1 MVSLLL
7 LTMAPLQ
14 RASAVFTHRLHVLPG
29 IRTRTCVHSRSLH
42 NQISGYCSPISDGW
56 GQYSSFGHYLSQ
68 RLSFWNGS
76 SKFFWI
82 PSAHTRLFSQSTANA
97 VDPNENK
104 ITIGP
109 PKSDEKDDN
118 VVYYGPIS
126 DIIRKVKLLSLSTCC
141 LSVSLGPVIT
151 FLTSPDLNV
160 IVKGAVGATVIFIS
174 ASTTGALHWFVSPY
188 VHKLKWKPGSDSFD
202 VEVLSWL
209 ATYLPRTIQ
218 FSDIKFPD
226 TNRPYVTFE
235 ANGNYYFIDTERF
248 QNKALLAKLTPKQPT
263 TSSTLKSL

>member
-1 MVSLLL
+1 
-7 LTMAPLQ
+7 MAPVQ
-14 RASAVFTHRLHVLPG
+14 RASAILNHRLHLL
-29 IRTRTCVHSRSLH
+29 RTTQTSTYVCSRFLH
-42 NQISGYCSPISDGW
+42 NQFSGYGSRVSDGW
-56 GQYSSFGHYLSQ
+56 GQYSSLSQ
-68 RLSFWNGS
+68 YLLQNSSFQNGS
-76 SKFFWI
+76 SKFVWI
-82 PSAHTRLFSQSTANA
+82 PRGAYTRLFSQASGNA
-97 VDPNENK
+97 VDPNDNK

-126 DIIRKVKLLSLSTCC
+126 DTIRKVKLLSLSTCC

-151 FLTSPDLNV
+151 FLTSPELNV

-174 ASTTGALHWFVSPY
+174 ATTTATLHWFASPY
-188 VHKLKWKPGSDSFD
+188 VHKLKWKPGSDSFE

-226 TNRPYVTFE
+226 TNRPYVTFK

-248 QNKALLAKLTPKQPT
+248 QNKALLARLTPKQPT
-263 TSSTLKSL
+263 TSPTLKNL